1 MSKKEFKNDKELR
14 MMEFRA
20 DEQEGKMILEGYP
33 VVFNQE
39 TMIGDEEW
47 GWKESIDSHAL
58 DETDMSDCCLKYN
71 HGDSK
76 GILAR
81 VKNGSL
87 NLTIDS
93 YGLKMRAELIDTT
106 DNVDIYKCVKSGLL
120 DKMSFA
126 FNVLEENYDWESK
139 PNKRTITKIGRLFD
153 CSVVDLPAYDQTSI
167 YARSKELV
175 EANRCKAEADSAK
188 PLVETNETSLNDD
201 NSDMEIEDETSNN
214 GGEQRNKELE
224 LRKRKFKFK
233 MKEEK

>member
-14 MMEFRA
+14 MMNFECR
-20 DEQEGKMILEGYP
+20 DESDGKMILEGYP
-33 VVFNQE
+33 IVFNQE

-47 GWKESIDSHAL
+47 GWTEVIDSHAL

-87 NLTIDS
+87 KLTIDN
-93 YGLKMRAELIDTT
+93 YGVKMRAELIDTT

-126 FNVLEENYDWESK
+126 FNVLEENYDWKSK

-153 CSVVDLPAYDQTSI
+153 VAVVDLPAYDQTSI

-175 EANRCKAEADSAK
+175 EASRCKAEADSAK
-188 PLVETNETSLNDD
+188 PSVETDEAALDNADKTDD
-201 NSDMEIEDETSNN
+201 VEK
-214 GGEQRNKELE
+214 RKKELE
-224 LRKRKFKFK
+224 LRKRKFRFK
-233 MKEEK
+233 NNIQKEEN

>member
-1 MSKKEFKNDKELR
+1 MAKKEFKNDKEHR

-20 DEQEGKMILEGYP
+20 DEESGKMILEGYP

-47 GWKESIDSHAL
+47 GWKEVIDSHAL

-71 HGDSK
+71 HGDTK

-126 FNVLEENYDWESK
+126 FNVLEENYDWDSK

-153 CSVVDLPAYDQTSI
+153 VAVVDLPAYDQTSI

-175 EANRCKAEADSAK
+175 EANRCKAEADSAE
-188 PLVETNETSLNDD
+188 PSVETDEATLDNVEVDD
-201 NSDMEIEDETSNN
+201 TEKRK
-214 GGEQRNKELE
+214 QELE

-233 MKEEK
+233 NNLSEKEEN

>member
-1 MSKKEFKNDKELR
+1 MAKKEFKNDKEQR
-14 MMEFRA
+14 MMNFEVR
-20 DEQEGKMILEGYP
+20 DNDEGKMILEGYP

-47 GWKESIDSHAL
+47 GWKEIIDSHAL

-126 FNVLEENYDWESK
+126 FNVLEENYDWDSK

-153 CSVVDLPAYDQTSI
+153 VAVVDLPAYDQTSI

-175 EANRCKAEADSAK
+175 ETNRSKAEADSAK
-188 PLVETNETSLNDD
+188 PSVETDEATLENVEVDD
-201 NSDMEIEDETSNN
+201 TEKRK
-214 GGEQRNKELE
+214 QELE
-224 LRKRKFKFK
+224 MRKRKFKFK
-233 MKEEK
+233 NNLLEKEEK